1 MTTALQEEL
10 TDAVFRAALESDAW
24 DDVMRLMKR
33 RFPSSAQTF
42 YFLDLE
48 PRLVRPVCVIGI
60 EPRWFDSFN
69 AFYFAPDN
77 PWIRLTR
84 QLHRPGVVRTN
95 ERLGHLLRDPNALYR
110 SSYYNDW
117 MRPQGLKYTIGNTLL
132 TDGGTVAN
140 ITLLRSPDTATFDA
154 EEVTAFEAVSRQ
166 LTQALQI
173 SVRLERAELG
183 LGSGRAF
190 DFLPQAVALIDSQ
203 RHLIYAN
210 RAMESLLRTRRG
222 LSLRHG
228 TLHAL
233 RPEGQQRLMACV
245 ANALASI
252 AGGTE
257 HAASLI
263 LKYDDSAHIV
273 LHAVPVTG
281 AAKRFMPS
289 TPMVLLMAANFVGEQ
304 TASCDELRH
313 LYGYTKS
320 EARLAQLLVQECELR
335 QAARAMG
342 VTYGTA
348 RVYLKVVFEKAGV
361 HSQAQLVARILR
373 DTRSSFPQIGPLQS
387 A

>member
-1 MTTALQEEL
+1 MTTALHEEL

-48 PRLVRPVCVIGI
+48 PHLARPVCVMGI
-60 EPRWFDSFN
+60 EPRWLDSFN

-95 ERLGHLLRDPNALYR
+95 ERLGQLLRDPDALYR

-154 EEVTAFEAVSRQ
+154 EEVAAFEAVSRQ
-166 LTQALQI
+166 LTQALQMSI
-173 SVRLERAELG
+173 RLEKAEFG

-190 DFLPQAVALIDSQ
+190 DSLPQAVALIDSQ

-210 RAMESLLRTRRG
+210 RAMESLLQTRRG
-222 LSLRHG
+222 LSLREG
-228 TLHAL
+228 RLHAL
-233 RPEGQQRLMACV
+233 RPQDEERLTACV
-245 ANALASI
+245 ADALASL
-252 AGGTE
+252 AGGTDE
-257 HAASLI
+257 HAASLN
-263 LKYDDSAHIV
+263 LRYDDGAHV
-273 LHAVPVTG
+273 VVHAVPVAG
-281 AAKRFMPS
+281 AAKRFLPS
-289 TPMVLLMAANFVGEQ
+289 APMVLLMAANFVGEQ
-304 TASCDELRH
+304 TASCDELRR

-320 EARLAQLLVQECELR
+320 EARLAQLVVRECGLR

-373 DTRSSFPQIGPLQS
+373 DTRS
-387 A
+387 